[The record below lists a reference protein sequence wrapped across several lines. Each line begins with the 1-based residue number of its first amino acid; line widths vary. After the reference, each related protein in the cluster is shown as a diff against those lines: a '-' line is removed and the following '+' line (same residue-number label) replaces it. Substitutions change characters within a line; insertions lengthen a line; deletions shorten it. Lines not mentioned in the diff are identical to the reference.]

1 VQRLVQVRERE
12 GRIHGPAFCD
22 SAGSTVE
29 AYNYEGAIIARLVE
43 VKDKCSDIIGP
54 DVNLLEDFGVSRSF
68 RRGSTLMARARGI
81 DDRQVELINGWRK
94 FEQARGRRPVLPMQ
108 EHYSD
113 VKILIP
119 EMLKYSQGL

>member
-1 VQRLVQVRERE
+1 VERLVQVREWE
-12 GRIHGPAFCD
+12 GRIHWPAFCD
-22 SAGSTVE
+22 SAGSIAE
-29 AYNYEGAIIARLVE
+29 AYDYEGVIIARLVE
-43 VKDKCSDIIGP
+43 VQDKCPDIIGP

-68 RRGSTLMARARGI
+68 RRGSTSTARARGI
-81 DDRQVELINGWRK
+81 DDRQVELINRWRK

-113 VKILIP
+113 VKLLIP